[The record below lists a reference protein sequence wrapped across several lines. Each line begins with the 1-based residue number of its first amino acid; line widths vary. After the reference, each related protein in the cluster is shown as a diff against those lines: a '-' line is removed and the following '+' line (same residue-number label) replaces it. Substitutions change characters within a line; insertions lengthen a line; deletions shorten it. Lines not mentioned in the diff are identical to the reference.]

1 MNKYLI
7 PLKKQLQNPIQDP
20 LPNFFRTV
28 YNSLVVAMLAL
39 IFSSSCVKS
48 GQGTGAADSPKMTEK
63 PGMMDK
69 PSMASMEDKGMTTKD
84 KVMDSKKELMEEKAP
99 EGKTPTGDESKN
111 VALQAA
117 KEHNALFAEN
127 RYPSAATCGT
137 CHPKHYKEWSVSSH
151 SYAQLSPVYMSLNS
165 EINELTSGTDG
176 DFCLRC
182 HSPIGANLGESPFI
196 SNLERHPTS
205 REGIT
210 CVVCHRMNKAYN
222 KRSGRLALVEGDLLQ
237 PIYGPKGNEE
247 LARVL
252 NNTDQYRV
260 VTDKN
265 KPGRKIHNE
274 AKKFDSM
281 SSPVFCGTCHDVT
294 LLNGFRL
301 EEAFSEYRL
310 SPAAKKGVTC
320 QDCHMGK
327 EEGVP
332 SGYEQ
337 GPAAMVGGKPTADRK
352 ITSHFFAG
360 PDYSVIHPGIFPHN
374 AEAQEMASMA
384 EWLTF
389 DHKAGWGTDEFEDTV
404 PEGAKFPL
412 RWESVDD
419 RYDAREILDFQF
431 DRLEWAREKRL
442 EVLRNGYNL
451 GEVIVQKSDLS
462 GIKFKVKVE
471 NLTDG
476 HNVPTGFTGERLVW
490 LHVVVTD
497 SAGKVVFESGDLDP
511 NLDVRD
517 HESLY
522 VSDGELPLD
531 TQLFDLRSRFL
542 VQNIR
547 GGERERIIPIPY
559 PVVTIPFVR
568 PSIQS
573 LILTGEP
580 ATERVHRKAI
590 EPLGH
595 RWAKYKIKRLALTGK
610 GSYKVLV
617 EFKVSM
623 APANLI
629 GAIQGRGFD
638 YGMSAREVVDG
649 VAAGHEVLYTK
660 EFTTEV
666 IEDPPSLFKKV
677 RSAWKNSTKAIGKTL
692 NLESR

>member
-1 MNKYLI
+1 
-7 PLKKQLQNPIQDP
+7 
-20 LPNFFRTV
+20 
-28 YNSLVVAMLAL
+28 MLAL
-39 IFSSSCVKS
+39 VFSTSCAKW
-48 GQGTGAADSPKMTEK
+48 GQSTGADDSPKMAENQ
-63 PGMMDK
+63 GMKDK
-69 PSMASMEDKGMTTKD
+69 PSMASMEGKGMAGKDKGKDSTKEMM
-84 KVMDSKKELMEEKAP
+84 KEKAP
-99 EGKTPTGDESKN
+99 DGKATAGDDSGDVSKDA
-111 VALQAA
+111 ALQAA
-117 KEHNALFAEN
+117 KDHDALFAES

-137 CHPKHYKEWSVSSH
+137 CHPKHYKEWAVSQH
-151 SYAQLSPVYMSLNS
+151 AYAQLSPVYMSLNS

-210 CVVCHRMNKAYN
+210 CVVCHRMDRDFN
-222 KRSGRLALVEGDLLQ
+222 KRSGRLALVEGGLMT
-237 PIYGPKGNEE
+237 PVYGPAGNEE

-252 NNTDQYRV
+252 DTPDKYRGL
-260 VTDKN
+260 VTEEGKR
-265 KPGRKIHNE
+265 GRKIHGE
-274 AKKFDSM
+274 IKKFASL

-310 SPAAKKGVTC
+310 SPAAAKGVTC

-327 EEGVP
+327 VEGIP
-332 SGYEQ
+332 SGYSE
-337 GPAAMVGGKPTADRK
+337 GPAAMVGGKPTKSRK
-352 ITSHFFAG
+352 ITTHFFAG
-360 PDYSVIHPGIFPHN
+360 PDYSVVHPGIFPHN
-374 AEAQEMASMA
+374 AEAQELASMA
-384 EWLTF
+384 EWLEF
-389 DHKAGWGTDEFEDTV
+389 DHKAGWGTDEFEDNV
-404 PEGAKFPL
+404 AEDAKFPL

-419 RYDAREILDFQF
+419 RYDAREILNVQF
-431 DRLEWAREKRL
+431 ERLEWAREKRL
-442 EVLRNGYNL
+442 EVLRNGYHL
-451 GEVIVQKSDLS
+451 GEIVVQKSDLG
-462 GIKFKVKVE
+462 GIKFKVKIE

-476 HNVPTGFTGERLVW
+476 HNVPTGFTGERLVF
-490 LHVVVTD
+490 LHIVVTD
-497 SAGKVVFESGDLDP
+497 RAGKVIFESGDLDP

-522 VSDGELPLD
+522 VADGELPLD

-547 GGERERIIPIPY
+547 GGERERVIPIPY

-580 ATERVHRKAI
+580 TTERVHRKGI

-595 RWAKYKIKRLALTGK
+595 RWAKYKIKGKALTGK

-617 EFKVSM
+617 EFKAAM

-629 GAIQGRGFD
+629 GAIQERGFD

-649 VAAGHEVLYTK
+649 VAAGHEILYKK
-660 EFTTEV
+660 EFTIEV
-666 IEDPPSLFKKV
+666 S
-677 RSAWKNSTKAIGKTL
+677 G
-692 NLESR
+692 